1 MDSIQKIYR
10 NEMLNSNNSEQSK
23 EEESNK
29 KSSDYERDMNGESK
43 NKIEDEFIHEPNLMT
58 QKNIMNFQK
67 NNKKSKSSNVSEAK
81 DKKFYEFISGIL
93 NDDKI
98 QLEKILKACQSH
110 AMVNRL
116 SLEGFTPIQY
126 AALYG
131 SISTFE
137 YLLSLKAQTDKE
149 VEGLHLIHL
158 SLSRAVFK
166 KYQKKCLEMFHY
178 IYENLPEQRNYTDRL
193 GRTFL
198 HLIFEYD
205 FNEAL
210 DKIDISL
217 DDLFQEDYNGDYVI
231 NYIYIYNANQCFWKV
246 AKDPAFLSKLYL
258 KIREK
263 YSHNK
268 GSKYILKE
276 KFLENLFLHQ
286 NYYAIAVMVINSNSF
301 VEQLMNDLKNLFNYY
316 SKIVQS
322 KTEIE
327 QNGIIQMKENLMYV
341 INIVKELNSE
351 EYLNQNKEPPQFNF
365 PIKKQE
371 YTAIVFNSNC
381 INHIKLPDDPINHL
395 TTRSKM
401 YENSDRLACLIDKE
415 NNGIILNDQVFHY
428 QGINSFDYKINK
440 VTNLKYSG
448 SEFILFFESK
458 RKSKLN
464 DILKC
469 HDIKYI
475 QKLKSLCE
483 EISNL
488 KNNNHKKSNK
498 DNNNIFI
505 KEENGINVNL
515 NCINTNPQ
523 FQNEIINNKNQ
534 YKILNYKKI
543 DCDTYINEYSYEN
556 IYNTTGCVFDAIDLV
571 MEKNVKNAF
580 ALIRPPGHHAGFY
593 GPVENPVVTST
604 GFCIVN
610 NVAIGAAYTRN
621 KYRNEIKR
629 IAIFDFD
636 VHHGNGTEEII
647 QMLNYKKFNQSFEYN
662 KNISINI
669 ETSKQINWLDFDDAK
684 NILFISTH
692 IYDKANEKKFYPYSG
707 GTETNTNKNSEL
719 YPGGILNIPFGF
731 RNNLPY
737 EYRNVIRSK
746 VIPRLYKFKPDII
759 FISAGFDGH
768 ENESINQHHMSLNEF
783 DFAFITQQI
792 QFVANKFSQGRVIS
806 VLEGGYN
813 VSTGLISS
821 FAQSTFTHARFMNL
835 SINMIHCFD
844 VQLTGLKR
852 KYEMEDEINIYN
864 RVNKTKNKPRRSERI
879 RHHEEDY
886 KKDDY

>member
-10 NEMLNSNNSEQSK
+10 HEMLNSNNSEQSK

-29 KSSDYERDMNGESK
+29 KSSDYERDMNGEAK
-43 NKIEDEFIHEPNLMT
+43 NKIEDEFIPEPNLMT

-67 NNKKSKSSNVSEAK
+67 NNKKSKNSNLSEAK
-81 DKKFYEFISGIL
+81 DKKFYQFISGIL

-116 SLEGFTPIQY
+116 SIEGFTPIQY

-158 SLSRAVFK
+158 SLSRAVFT
-166 KYQKKCLEMFHY
+166 KYQNKCLKMFHY
-178 IYENLPEQRNYTDRL
+178 IYEKLPEQRNYTDRL

-210 DKIDISL
+210 DKINISL

-246 AKDPAFLSKLYL
+246 AKDPAFLSQLYL

-263 YSHNK
+263 FSHNK
-268 GSKYILKE
+268 GAKYILKE

-301 VEQLMNDLKNLFNYY
+301 VEQLMNDLKNLYNYY

-327 QNGIIQMKENLMYV
+327 QNGIIQMKENIMYV

-395 TTRSKM
+395 TTRIEM

-428 QGINSFDYKINK
+428 QGINSLDDKINK

-448 SEFILFFESK
+448 SEFILFFESN

-488 KNNNHKKSNK
+488 KNNHKKSNK

-610 NVAIGAAYTRN
+610 NVAIGAAYTKN

-647 QMLNYKKFNQSFEYN
+647 QMLNYKKFSQSFES
-662 KNISINI
+662 NISINI
-669 ETSKQINWLDFDDAK
+669 ENSKQINWLDFDDAK

-844 VQLTGLKR
+844 VKLTGLKR

>member
-1 MDSIQKIYR
+1 MDSIQNMNR
-10 NEMLNSNNSEQSK
+10 QDLFNSNNSEMSK
-23 EEESNK
+23 EDDSNK
-29 KSSDYERDMNGESK
+29 KSSDYECDMNGNSK
-43 NKIEDEFIHEPNLMT
+43 NRIYDEYGHEQNTMRD
-58 QKNIMNFQK
+58 K
-67 NNKKSKSSNVSEAK
+67 NNINFPKNTKKSKNPNLTSVK
-81 DKKFYEFISGIL
+81 DKTFYQFINGIL
-93 NDDKI
+93 NDDKA

-116 SLEGFTPIQY
+116 SIEGFTPIQY

-131 SISTFE
+131 SITTFE

-158 SLSRAVFK
+158 SLSRAIFK
-166 KYQKKCLEMFHY
+166 KEQKKCLKMFNY
-178 IYENLPEQRNYTDRL
+178 ICEKLPEQKSYVDRL
-193 GRTFL
+193 GRTYL

-205 FNEAL
+205 FSDAI
-210 DKIDISL
+210 DTKKIIL

-231 NYIYIYNANQCFWKV
+231 NYTYIYNSKQCFFKV
-246 AKDPAFLSKLYL
+246 AKDATTLKELYL

-263 YSHNK
+263 YSQNK

-276 KFLENLFLHQ
+276 KFLENLFLNQ
-286 NYYAIAVMVINSNSF
+286 NYYSIAVIVINSNTFIKELS
-301 VEQLMNDLKNLFNYY
+301 EDLANLYNYY
-316 SKIVQS
+316 SGLVTNNDLERK
-322 KTEIE
+322 
-327 QNGIIQMKENLMYV
+327 GIRQMKDNIFYVIDFVENL
-341 INIVKELNSE
+341 NISQGKEL
-351 EYLNQNKEPPQFNF
+351 PQFNF
-365 PIKKQE
+365 PIKNQE
-371 YTAIVFNSNC
+371 YTAVVFNSNC
-381 INHIKLPDDPINHL
+381 INHIKLPDDPVKHL
-395 TTRSKM
+395 TVRNEM
-401 YENSDRLACLIDKE
+401 YENSDRLACLIDE
-415 NNGIILNDQVFHY
+415 GSNGIILNDQVFHY
-428 QGINSFDYKINK
+428 DCVN
-440 VTNLKYSG
+440 NLSDFKKKMPTHSG
-448 SEFILFFESK
+448 SEYILFYETN
-458 RKSKLN
+458 RKSNLN

-475 QKLKSLCE
+475 QKLKELCE
-483 EISNL
+483 EIKEL
-488 KNNNHKKSNK
+488 KNNPKKLSRESNL
-498 DNNNIFI
+498 NII

-523 FQNEIINNKNQ
+523 FQNEIINNKNN
-534 YKILNYKKI
+534 YKIMNYKKI

-571 MEKNVKNAF
+571 MSKEVKNAF

-610 NVAIGAAYTRN
+610 NVAIGAAYTKN
-621 KYRNEIKR
+621 KYKEEIKR

-647 QMLNYKKFNQSFEYN
+647 QMLNYKKFSKKFECN
-662 KNISINI
+662 KNITVTI
-669 ETSKQINWLDFDDAK
+669 ENTKQLNWLDYDDAK
-684 NILFISTH
+684 NLLFISTH

-707 GTETNTNKNSEL
+707 GTDTNTGKNSNL

-737 EYRNVIRSK
+737 EYRNVIRTK
-746 VIPRLYKFKPDII
+746 VIPRLYKFKPDFI

-792 QFVANKFSQGRVIS
+792 QFVANKFAEGRVVS

-835 SINMIHCFD
+835 SINMVQCFD
-844 VQLTGLKR
+844 VKMSGLKR
-852 KYEMEDEINIYN
+852 KYKMDDESNIYN
-864 RVNKTKNKPRRSERI
+864 KVNKTKNKPRRSERI

>member
-1 MDSIQKIYR
+1 MDSIQNNNRKDFI
-10 NEMLNSNNSEQSK
+10 NINNSEMSK
-23 EEESNK
+23 EEDSNK
-29 KSSDYERDMNGESK
+29 KSSDYECDMFGSSK
-43 NKIEDEFIHEPNLMT
+43 NRLYDELGT
-58 QKNIMNFQK
+58 QQNSMRDKNFQK
-67 NNKKSKSSNVSEAK
+67 SSKKTKNSNISSAK
-81 DKKFYEFISGIL
+81 DKTFYQFINGII
-93 NDDKI
+93 NDDKS

-116 SLEGFTPIQY
+116 SIEGFTPIQY
-126 AALYG
+126 AALNG

-158 SLSRAVFK
+158 SLSKAIFK
-166 KYQKKCLEMFHY
+166 KEQKKCLKMFNY
-178 IYENLPEQRNYTDRL
+178 IYEKLPEQKNYIDRL
-193 GRTFL
+193 GRNYL

-205 FNEAL
+205 FDEAL
-210 DKIDISL
+210 DNKNFTL
-217 DDLFQEDYNGDYVI
+217 EDLFQEDYNGDYVI
-231 NYIYIYNANQCFWKV
+231 NYTYIYNSSNCFWKV
-246 AKDPAFLSKLYL
+246 AKDPHFLKKLYL

-263 YSHNK
+263 YSENK

-276 KFLENLFLHQ
+276 KFLENLFLNQ
-286 NYYAIAVMVINSNSF
+286 NYYSIAVIVINSNTF
-301 VEQLMNDLKNLFNYY
+301 VKELLEDLSNLYNFY
-316 SKIVQS
+316 SKIEKSQ
-322 KTEIE
+322 TDIE
-327 QNGIIQMKENLMYV
+327 QRGIIQMKENINYV
-341 INIVKELNSE
+341 IKIVNLLNSKEFICQKKEL
-351 EYLNQNKEPPQFNF
+351 PQFNF
-365 PIKKQE
+365 PIKTQE
-371 YTAIVFNSNC
+371 YTAIVYNSNC
-381 INHIKLPDDPINHL
+381 INHIKLPDDPVKHL
-395 TTRSKM
+395 TIRNEM
-401 YENSDRLACLIDKE
+401 YENSDRLACLIDPE
-415 NNGIILNDQVFHY
+415 NYGIILNDQVFHY
-428 QGINSFDYKINK
+428 RPNNN
-440 VTNLKYSG
+440 NLTDFKNRIPNHSG
-448 SEFILFFESK
+448 SENFLFWESE
-458 RKSKLN
+458 RKSSLN

-475 QKLKSLCE
+475 QKLKNLCE
-483 EISNL
+483 EIKEL
-488 KNNNHKKSNK
+488 KNNPKKAMKENLI
-498 DNNNIFI
+498 NYI
-505 KEENGINVNL
+505 KEESGINVNL
-515 NCINTNPQ
+515 NCINTNPH
-523 FQNEIINNKNQ
+523 FQNEIINNKNN

-571 MEKNVKNAF
+571 MENHVKNAF

-610 NVAIGAAYTRN
+610 NVAIGAAYIKN
-621 KYRNEIKR
+621 KYRNEIKKV
-629 IAIFDFD
+629 AIFDFD

-647 QMLNYKKFNQSFEYN
+647 QMLNYKKFSKNFDYN
-662 KNISINI
+662 KNISITI
-669 ETSKQINWLDFDDAK
+669 ENTKQLNWLDYDDPK
-684 NILFISTH
+684 NLLFISTH

-707 GTETNTNKNSEL
+707 GTETNTDKNSKL

-737 EYRNVIRSK
+737 EYRNVIRTK

-792 QFVANKFSQGRVIS
+792 QFVANRFSKGRVIS

-835 SINMIHCFD
+835 SINMIHCLD
-844 VQLTGLKR
+844 IKLTGLKR
-852 KYEMEDEINIYN
+852 KYKMDDEMDIYN
-864 RVNKTKNKPRRSERI
+864 KVNKTKNKPRRSERI

>member
-1 MDSIQKIYR
+1 MDSIQNNNRKDFI
-10 NEMLNSNNSEQSK
+10 NSNISEMSK
-23 EEESNK
+23 EEDSNK
-29 KSSDYERDMNGESK
+29 KSSDYECDMIGSSK
-43 NKIEDEFIHEPNLMT
+43 NRLYDEFGTEQNSMRDR
-58 QKNIMNFQK
+58 NFPK
-67 NNKKSKSSNVSEAK
+67 SSKKSKNSNISAAK
-81 DKKFYEFISGIL
+81 DKTFYQFINGII
-93 NDDKI
+93 NDDKT

-116 SLEGFTPIQY
+116 SIEGFTPIQY

-158 SLSRAVFK
+158 SLSKAIFK
-166 KYQKKCLEMFHY
+166 KEQKKCLKMFNY
-178 IYENLPEQRNYTDRL
+178 IYEKLPEQKHYIDRL
-193 GRTFL
+193 GRNYL

-205 FNEAL
+205 FDEAL
-210 DKIDISL
+210 DNKNFTL
-217 DDLFQEDYNGDYVI
+217 EDLFQEDYNGDYVI
-231 NYIYIYNANQCFWKV
+231 NYTYIYNSSNCFWKV
-246 AKDPAFLSKLYL
+246 AKDPHFLKKIYL

-263 YSHNK
+263 YSENK

-276 KFLENLFLHQ
+276 KFLENLFLNQ
-286 NYYAIAVMVINSNSF
+286 NYYSIAVIVINSNSF
-301 VEQLMNDLKNLFNYY
+301 VKELLEDLSNLYNFY
-316 SKIVQS
+316 SKIEKNQS
-322 KTEIE
+322 DIE
-327 QNGIIQMKENLMYV
+327 QKGIIQMKENISYV
-341 INIVKELNSE
+341 IQIVNLLNSKEFNSQKKEL
-351 EYLNQNKEPPQFNF
+351 PQFNF
-365 PIKKQE
+365 PIKTQE
-371 YTAIVFNSNC
+371 YTAIVYNSNC
-381 INHIKLPDDPINHL
+381 INHIKLPEDPVKHL
-395 TTRSKM
+395 TVRNEM
-401 YENSDRLACLIDKE
+401 YENSDRLACLIDPE

-428 QGINSFDYKINK
+428 KPNNN
-440 VTNLKYSG
+440 NLSDFKNRIFNHSG
-448 SEFILFFESK
+448 SDNFLFWESK
-458 RKSKLN
+458 RKSTLN

-475 QKLKSLCE
+475 QKLKKLCE
-483 EISNL
+483 EIKEL
-488 KNNNHKKSNK
+488 KNNPKKAIK
-498 DNNNIFI
+498 ENIINYI

-523 FQNEIINNKNQ
+523 FQNEIINNKNN

-571 MEKNVKNAF
+571 MENHVKNAF

-610 NVAIGAAYTRN
+610 NVAIGAAYIKN
-621 KYRNEIKR
+621 KYRNEIKK

-647 QMLNYKKFNQSFEYN
+647 QMLNYKKFSKNFEYN
-662 KNISINI
+662 KNISITI
-669 ETSKQINWLDFDDAK
+669 ENTKQLNWLDYDDPK
-684 NILFISTH
+684 NLLFISTH

-707 GTETNTNKNSEL
+707 GTDTNTDKNSKL

-737 EYRNVIRSK
+737 EYRNVIRTK

-792 QFVANKFSQGRVIS
+792 QFVANKFSKGRVIS

-835 SINMIHCFD
+835 SINMIHCFE
-844 VQLTGLKR
+844 VKLTGLKR
-852 KYEMEDEINIYN
+852 KYKMDDEMDIYN
-864 RVNKTKNKPRRSERI
+864 KVNKTKNKPRRSERI

>member
-1 MDSIQKIYR
+1 MDSMPKMNRQ
-10 NEMLNSNNSEQSK
+10 ELFNSNNSEISK
-23 EEESNK
+23 EEDSNK
-29 KSSDYERDMNGESK
+29 KSSDYECDMNANSK
-43 NKIEDEFIHEPNLMT
+43 NTLYDEFGRELNMLRD
-58 QKNIMNFQK
+58 KNNMNFQK
-67 NNKKSKSSNVSEAK
+67 NQKKAKNSNLSSVK
-81 DKKFYEFISGIL
+81 DKTFYQFIDGIL
-93 NDDKI
+93 NDDKS

-116 SLEGFTPIQY
+116 SIEGFTPIQY

-131 SISTFE
+131 SLSTFE

-158 SLSRAVFK
+158 SLSRAIFK
-166 KYQKKCLEMFHY
+166 KEQKKCLKMFNY
-178 IYENLPEQRNYTDRL
+178 ICDKLPEQKNYVDRL
-193 GRTFL
+193 GRTYL

-205 FNEAL
+205 FSDA
-210 DKIDISL
+210 IDVKKVTF

-231 NYIYIYNANQCFWKV
+231 NYTYIYNSKKCFFKV
-246 AKDPAFLSKLYL
+246 AKDATSLRELYL

-263 YSHNK
+263 YSRNK

-276 KFLENLFLHQ
+276 KFLENLFLNQ
-286 NYYAIAVMVINSNSF
+286 NYYSIAVLVINANTF
-301 VEQLMNDLKNLFNYY
+301 ILELLEDLENLYNYY
-316 SKIVQS
+316 SGIDLENS
-322 KTEIE
+322 EIE
-327 QNGIIQMKENLMYV
+327 QQGIIQMKENIGYV
-341 INIVKELNSE
+341 INFAKLLNSRE
-351 EYLNQNKEPPQFNF
+351 FLAKGKEMPQFNF
-365 PIKKQE
+365 PKKTQGF
-371 YTAIVFNSNC
+371 TAIVFNSYNL
-381 INHIKLPDDPINHL
+381 NHIKLPDDLVKHL
-395 TTRSKM
+395 TVRNEM
-401 YENSDRLACLIDKE
+401 YENSDRLACLIDKG

-428 QGINSFDYKINK
+428 ESFNNSSSDFKNRMPTHSGNDYIAF
-440 VTNLKYSG
+440 Y
-448 SEFILFFESK
+448 ESN
-458 RKSKLN
+458 RKSNLN

-475 QKLKSLCE
+475 QKLKELCE
-483 EISNL
+483 EIKEL
-488 KNNNHKKSNK
+488 KNNPKKSNK
-498 DNNNIFI
+498 DSCLNSI
-505 KEENGINVNL
+505 KEGNGINVNL

-523 FQNEIINNKNQ
+523 FQNEIINNKNN
-534 YKILNYKKI
+534 YKIMNYKKI

-556 IYNTTGCVFDAIDLV
+556 IYYTTGCVFDAIDLV
-571 MEKNVKNAF
+571 MSEEVKNAF

-610 NVAIGAAYTRN
+610 NVAIGAAYT
-621 KYRNEIKR
+621 KYKYKNEIKR

-647 QMLNYKKFNQSFEYN
+647 QMLNYKKFTKVFECN
-662 KNISINI
+662 KNITVSIEN
-669 ETSKQINWLDFDDAK
+669 TKQLNWLDCDDAK
-684 NILFISTH
+684 NMLFISTH

-707 GTETNTNKNSEL
+707 GTNTNTEKNSKI

-737 EYRNVIRSK
+737 EYRNVIRTK

-792 QFVANKFSQGRVIS
+792 QFVANKFAKGRVVS

-835 SINMIHCFD
+835 SINMVQCFD
-844 VQLTGLKR
+844 VKLSGLKR
-852 KYEMEDEINIYN
+852 KYKMDDETDIYN
-864 RVNKTKNKPRRSERI
+864 KVNKNKNKPRRSERI

>member
-1 MDSIQKIYR
+1 MASIQNRIKQD
-10 NEMLNSNNSEQSK
+10 LHNSNISEPSK

-29 KSSDYERDMNGESK
+29 KSSDYEGDMNGNSK
-43 NKIEDEFIHEPNLMT
+43 NKLDDEFMNEQNNMKE
-58 QKNIMNFQK
+58 KNTINFSQIS
-67 NNKKSKSSNVSEAK
+67 KKSKNQNLSASK
-81 DKKFYEFISGIL
+81 DKTFYQFISGIL
-93 NDDKI
+93 NDDKT

-116 SLEGFTPIQY
+116 SIEGLTPIQY

-137 YLLSLKAQTDKE
+137 YLLSLNAQIDKE

-158 SLSRAVFK
+158 SLSRAIFK
-166 KYQKKCLEMFHY
+166 KEQKKCLKMFNY
-178 IYENLPEQRNYTDRL
+178 IYNKLPKQREYVDRL

-205 FNEAL
+205 FNDAL
-210 DKIDISL
+210 ENISINL
-217 DDLFQEDYNGDYVI
+217 DDLFKEDYNGDCVI
-231 NYIYIYNANQCFWKV
+231 NYIYIYNSTQCFWKV
-246 AKDPAFLSKLYL
+246 AKDPSFLTKIYL

-263 YSHNK
+263 FSENK
-268 GSKYILKE
+268 GSKYLLKE

-286 NYYAIAVMVINSNSF
+286 NYFAIAVIVINSFSF
-301 VEQLMNDLKNLFNYY
+301 ANELLEDLNNLYFYY
-316 SKIVQS
+316 SKIYQCKEDV
-322 KTEIE
+322 K
-327 QNGIIQMKENLMYV
+327 QNGILQMKENINYV
-341 INIVKELNSE
+341 IDIVKKCIANN
-351 EYLNQNKEPPQFNF
+351 YNQNIYSPQFNF
-365 PIKKQE
+365 PIKTQE
-371 YTAIVFNSNC
+371 FTAIVFNSNC
-381 INHIKLPDDPINHL
+381 IKHIQLPDDPVKHL
-395 TTRSKM
+395 TVRNEM
-401 YENSDRLACLIDKE
+401 YENSDRLACLIDQD
-415 NNGIILNDQVFHY
+415 NNGIILNDQVFHFKCV
-428 QGINSFDYKINK
+428 NNLDTYKNK
-440 VTNLKYSG
+440 RENYSG
-448 SEFILFFESK
+448 CEFILFYESN
-458 RKSKLN
+458 RKGQLN

-475 QKLKSLCE
+475 QKLKNLCE
-483 EISNL
+483 EIKDL
-488 KNNNHKKSNK
+488 KNSPKKSSK
-498 DNNNIFI
+498 DNNFT

-523 FQNEIINNKNQ
+523 FQNEIINNKNN

-571 MEKNVKNAF
+571 MEKKVKNAF

-610 NVAIGAAYTRN
+610 NVAIGAAYTMN
-621 KYRNEIKR
+621 KYRDEIKK

-636 VHHGNGTEEII
+636 VRHGNGTEEII
-647 QMLNYKKFNQSFEYN
+647 QMLNFKKFSKKIEYN
-662 KNISINI
+662 KNISLNI
-669 ETSKQINWLDFDDAK
+669 ENTKQINWLDIDDPK

-707 GTETNTNKNSEL
+707 GTETNTDINSNL

-768 ENESINQHHMSLNEF
+768 ENESINQHHMSLNEY
-783 DFAFITQQI
+783 DFAFITKQI

-835 SINMIHCFD
+835 SINMVHCFD
-844 VQLTGLKR
+844 VKLSGLKR
-852 KYEMEDEINIYN
+852 KYEMEDEMEIYN
-864 RVNKTKNKPRRSERI
+864 KNNKTKNKPRRSERI

-886 KKDDY
+886 KKDDF

>member
-1 MDSIQKIYR
+1 MDSIQNNNRKDF
-10 NEMLNSNNSEQSK
+10 MNSNISEMSK
-23 EEESNK
+23 EEDSNK
-29 KSSDYERDMNGESK
+29 KSSDYECDMIGSSK
-43 NKIEDEFIHEPNLMT
+43 NRLYDEFGTEQNSMRD
-58 QKNIMNFQK
+58 KNFPK
-67 NNKKSKSSNVSEAK
+67 SSKKSKNSNISAAK
-81 DKKFYEFISGIL
+81 DKTFYQFINGII
-93 NDDKI
+93 NDDKT

-116 SLEGFTPIQY
+116 SIEGFTPIQY

-158 SLSRAVFK
+158 SLAKAIFK
-166 KYQKKCLEMFHY
+166 KEQKKCLKMFNY
-178 IYENLPEQRNYTDRL
+178 IYEKLPEQKNYIDRL
-193 GRTFL
+193 GRNYL

-205 FNEAL
+205 FDEAL
-210 DKIDISL
+210 DNKNFTL
-217 DDLFQEDYNGDYVI
+217 EDLFQEDYNGDYVI
-231 NYIYIYNANQCFWKV
+231 NYTYIYNSSNCFWKV
-246 AKDPAFLSKLYL
+246 AKDPHFLKKLYL

-263 YSHNK
+263 YSENK

-276 KFLENLFLHQ
+276 KFLENLFLNQ
-286 NYYAIAVMVINSNSF
+286 NYYSIAVIVINSNSF
-301 VEQLMNDLKNLFNYY
+301 VKELLEDLSNLYIFY
-316 SKIVQS
+316 SKIAKSQS
-322 KTEIE
+322 DIE
-327 QNGIIQMKENLMYV
+327 QKGVIQMKENINYV
-341 INIVKELNSE
+341 IQIVNLLNS
-351 EYLNQNKEPPQFNF
+351 KEFISQKRELPQFNF
-365 PIKKQE
+365 PIRTQE
-371 YTAIVFNSNC
+371 YTAIVYNSNC
-381 INHIKLPDDPINHL
+381 INHIKLPDDPVKHL
-395 TTRSKM
+395 TVRNEM
-401 YENSDRLACLIDKE
+401 YENSDRLACLIDPEKY
-415 NNGIILNDQVFHY
+415 GIILNDQVFHY
-428 QGINSFDYKINK
+428 KP
-440 VTNLKYSG
+440 TNNNLSDFKNRIPNHSG
-448 SEFILFFESK
+448 SENFLFWESK
-458 RKSKLN
+458 RKSSLN

-475 QKLKSLCE
+475 QKLKNLCE
-483 EISNL
+483 EIKEL
-488 KNNNHKKSNK
+488 KNNPKKAIK
-498 DNNNIFI
+498 ENIINYI

-523 FQNEIINNKNQ
+523 FQNEIMNNKNN

-543 DCDTYINEYSYEN
+543 DCDTYINEFSYEN

-571 MEKNVKNAF
+571 MENHVKNAF

-610 NVAIGAAYTRN
+610 NVAIGAAYIKN
-621 KYRNEIKR
+621 KYRDEIKK

-647 QMLNYKKFNQSFEYN
+647 QMLNYKKFSKNFEYN
-662 KNISINI
+662 KNISITI
-669 ETSKQINWLDFDDAK
+669 ENTKQLNWLDYDDPK
-684 NILFISTH
+684 NLLFISTH

-707 GTETNTNKNSEL
+707 GTETNTDKNSKL

-737 EYRNVIRSK
+737 EYRNVIRTK

-768 ENESINQHHMSLNEF
+768 ENEQINQHHMSLNEF
-783 DFAFITQQI
+783 DFAFITQQM
-792 QFVANKFSQGRVIS
+792 QFVANRFSKGRVIS

-844 VQLTGLKR
+844 IKLTGLKR
-852 KYEMEDEINIYN
+852 KYKMDDEMDIYN
-864 RVNKTKNKPRRSERI
+864 KVNKTKNKPRRSERI

-886 KKDDY
+886 KRDDF

>member
-1 MDSIQKIYR
+1 MDSIQNR
-10 NEMLNSNNSEQSK
+10 NRQDFNNSNLTEYSK

-29 KSSDYERDMNGESK
+29 KSSDNEGDMNEISK
-43 NKIEDEFIHEPNLMT
+43 IRNGDDFMHGQNSMKD
-58 QKNIMNFQK
+58 KNIINLLK
-67 NNKKSKSSNVSEAK
+67 NIKKSKIQNLSVAK
-81 DKKFYEFISGIL
+81 DKTFYQFITGIL
-93 NDDKI
+93 NDDKS

-116 SLEGFTPIQY
+116 SIEGITPIQY

-131 SISTFE
+131 SIITFE

-158 SLSRAVFK
+158 SLSRAIFK
-166 KYQKKCLEMFHY
+166 KEQQKCLKMFYY
-178 IYENLPEQRNYTDRL
+178 IYEKLPDQRNYVDRL
-193 GRTFL
+193 GRNFL

-205 FNEAL
+205 FSDAL
-210 DKIDISL
+210 DKININL
-217 DDLFQEDYNGDYVI
+217 EDLFQEDYNGDYVI
-231 NYIYIYNANQCFWKV
+231 NYTYIYNASQCFFKV
-246 AKDPAFLSKLYL
+246 AKDPSFLTKIYL

-263 YSHNK
+263 YSGNT

-286 NYYAIAVMVINSNSF
+286 NYYAIAVIVINSSSF
-301 VEQLMNDLKNLFNYY
+301 MNELKEDLENLYNYY
-316 SKIVQS
+316 SKLYQN
-322 KTEIE
+322 KEDIE
-327 QNGIIQMKENLMYV
+327 QSGIIQMRENIKYV
-341 INIVKELNSE
+341 ITFVNLLTRSSIGDS
-351 EYLNQNKEPPQFNF
+351 PHFNF
-365 PIKKQE
+365 PIKTQE
-371 YTAIVFNSNC
+371 FTAIVFNRNC
-381 INHIKLPDDPINHL
+381 ENHIKLPDDPVKHL
-395 TTRSKM
+395 TIRNEM

-415 NNGIILNDQVFHY
+415 NNGIILNDQVFHFKCTNN
-428 QGINSFDYKINK
+428 INDYKNK
-440 VTNLKYSG
+440 RENYSG
-448 SEFILFFESK
+448 SEFILFYESD
-458 RKSKLN
+458 RKSQLN

-469 HDIKYI
+469 HDLKYI

-483 EISNL
+483 EIKDLNRNPKKAN
-488 KNNNHKKSNK
+488 KNI
-498 DNNNIFI
+498 NNNINFVN
-505 KEENGINVNL
+505 EENGINTNL
-515 NCINTNPQ
+515 NCINTNPL
-523 FQNEIINNKNQ
+523 FQNDIINNKYD

-571 MEKNVKNAF
+571 MTKKVKNAF

-610 NVAIGAAYTRN
+610 NVAIGAAYVRN
-621 KYRNEIKR
+621 KYRDEIKK

-647 QMLNYKKFNQSFEYN
+647 QMLNYKKFSKTFEYK
-662 KNISINI
+662 KNININI
-669 ETSKQINWLDFDDAK
+669 ENTKQINWLDFDDAK

-707 GTETNTNKNSEL
+707 STDTNTKKESHL

-731 RNNLPY
+731 KNNLPY

-813 VSTGLISS
+813 VSTGIISS

-835 SINMIHCFD
+835 SINMVHCSD
-844 VQLTGLKR
+844 VKLTGLKR
-852 KYEMEDEINIYN
+852 RYEMEDEIEIYN
-864 RVNKTKNKPRRSERI
+864 KVNKNKNKPRRSERI

-886 KKDDY
+886 KKDDF